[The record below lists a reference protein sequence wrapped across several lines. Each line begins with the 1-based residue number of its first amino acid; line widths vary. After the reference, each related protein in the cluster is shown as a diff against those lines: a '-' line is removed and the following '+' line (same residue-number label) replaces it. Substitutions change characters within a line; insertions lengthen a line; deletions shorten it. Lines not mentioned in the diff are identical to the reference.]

1 MGNVAKK
8 SRSKSRKANAKKR
21 AANKASQPKFIFRL
35 LQRTAAVAAIIGC
48 TVLIISVQSS
58 IAEKK
63 NELNELNEQIGEY
76 EVANEDLARI
86 IDSGDTDSYMEM
98 LAREEYGYAY
108 PDEFRF
114 YDTSRN

>member
-1 MGNVAKK
+1 MA
-8 SRSKSRKANAKKR
+8 SRSKARKRSAAAKKR
-21 AANKASQPKFIFRL
+21 AARKERNKDSKFLFRM

-48 TVLIISVQSS
+48 TVVIVSVQSE
-58 IAEKK
+58 IAEKN
-63 NELNELNEQIGEY
+63 NELKEIQQQISEY
-76 EVANEDLARI
+76 QAATEDLTRI
-86 IDSGDTDSYMEM
+86 LDSGDTDLYMEK

>member
-1 MGNVAKK
+1 VSER
-8 SRSKSRKANAKKR
+8 SRARKRSAAAKKR
-21 AANKASQPKFIFRL
+21 AARKERNKDSKFVLRM

-48 TVLIISVQSS
+48 TVVVVSVQSE

-63 NELNELNEQIGEY
+63 NELEEIKEQISEY
-76 EVANEDLARI
+76 EAANEDLTRI
-86 IDSGDTDSYMEM
+86 LDSGDTDLYMEK

>member
-1 MGNVAKK
+1 MGNVAGK
-8 SRSKSRKANAKKR
+8 SRTKSRKASKKKR
-21 AANKASQPKFIFRL
+21 TAKTSQPRFMFRL

-58 IAEKK
+58 IAEKE
-63 NELNELNEQIGEY
+63 NELRELNEQISEY
-76 EVANEDLARI
+76 EAANEDLARI